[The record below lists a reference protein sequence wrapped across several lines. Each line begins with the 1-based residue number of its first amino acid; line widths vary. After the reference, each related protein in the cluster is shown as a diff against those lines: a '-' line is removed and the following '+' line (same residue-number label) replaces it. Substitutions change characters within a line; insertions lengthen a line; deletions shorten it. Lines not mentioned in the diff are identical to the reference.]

1 MARPAT
7 IRTDAILDAARKV
20 FLRHGYKASTA
31 QVAREAGVS
40 EGSLFKRFRNKMD
53 LFLAA
58 MAAEE
63 RETRWEDD
71 LLRSVGKGEVRAAL
85 ESAGMRILEDLEVSL
100 PRVIMVRS
108 SGLVIGGHGRP
119 DVYRGPGPMEKMR
132 VLTRY
137 FRAEAKLGRL
147 NMDRPAVQAHI
158 FLSALTHYVVNAM
171 LFGIRSASPA
181 VYVRTVVNM
190 IVHSATPPAGGRGRR
205 S

>member
-1 MARPAT
+1 MARPVT
-7 IRTDAILDAARKV
+7 IRTDRILDAARKV

-31 QVAREAGVS
+31 RIAREAGVS

-71 LLRSVGKGEVRAAL
+71 LLISVGKGEVRAAL

-119 DVYRGPGPMEKMR
+119 DVYRGPGPMVKMR

-137 FRAEAKLGRL
+137 FRAEAKIGRL
-147 NMDRPAVQAHI
+147 NMDRPGVQAHI
-158 FLSALTHYVVNAM
+158 FLSALTHYVVNEM

-190 IVHSATPPAGGRGRR
+190 IVHSAAPAAGGKGRR

>member
-1 MARPAT
+1 MPRPAT

-31 QVAREAGVS
+31 RVAREAGVS

-63 RETRWEDD
+63 RESPWEDD
-71 LLRSVGKGEVRAAL
+71 LMRSVGKGDLRATL
-85 ESAGMRILEDLEVSL
+85 ESAGMRILEDLQVSL
-100 PRVIMVRS
+100 PRIIMVRS
-108 SGLVIGGHGRP
+108 SGLVVGGHGRP
-119 DVYRGPGPMEKMR
+119 DVYRGPGPREKMR
-132 VLTRY
+132 VLSRY
-137 FRAEAKLGRL
+137 FRAETKAGRL
-147 NMDRPAVQAHI
+147 AIAKPEVEAQI
-158 FLSALTHYVVNAM
+158 FLSTLTQYVIHEM

-190 IVHSATPPAGGRGRR
+190 IVHAAAPTAGRKGRR
-205 S
+205 A